1 MAQFSNLTMTTKGF
15 NLQSKVQTGIQ
26 LSFTKVQCGDGSLV
40 AGETIAS
47 LTALKS
53 AKLTCTI
60 ASNEVI
66 GDGTSRVRTVLSNTG
81 LATGFFFR
89 EVGLFA
95 QDPTEG
101 EILYAYANAGTYADY
116 IPAGT
121 ANTSLDDTYDLIT
134 VVGAASNVTASIP
147 SDGYVSHL
155 DADIQLGIVGAT
167 LAETVQKTGAIEKE
181 LDKWQN
187 QRLLQGTVT
196 LYNKSVLEGCVI
208 SAMPN
213 SRYLQFTRT
222 GTYVEGNISKAYVDG
237 KIIGIN
243 DTEMLAMVPQ
253 YILEGPNVYYVYIDY
268 DASSGKY
275 KPFLDSKVP
284 DGKLTL
290 YKITVPAGDNKMDL
304 SLVNIQDTR
313 RIENSNVFLNTKPF
327 ALVSLPGYPQLSTD
341 YAISLTVQSASDIGA
356 VGDLIAYGKQ
366 ANGFKIK
373 VTGSADNV
381 EIKWTLMNPGLK

>member
-1 MAQFSNLTMTTKGF
+1 MSYTRTNWLDEVHDQNGNEIQKGTPYSAHNMNNLE
-15 NLQSKVQTGIQ
+15 
-26 LSFTKVQCGDGSLV
+26 DGV
-40 AGETIAS
+40 
-47 LTALKS
+47 
-53 AKLTCTI
+53 
-60 ASNEVI
+60 
-66 GDGTSRVRTVLSNTG
+66 D
-81 LATGFFFR
+81 
-89 EVGLFA
+89 
-95 QDPTEG
+95 
-101 EILYAYANAGTYADY
+101 
-116 IPAGT
+116 T
-121 ANTSLDDTYDLIT
+121 AN
-134 VVGAASNVTASIP
+134 N
-147 SDGYVSHL
+147 
-155 DADIQLGIVGAT
+155 IVGAMT
-167 LAETVQKTGAIEKE
+167 AEAIQKIGAIEKE

-187 QRLLQGTVT
+187 QRLQQGTVI
-196 LYNKSVLEGCVI
+196 LYNKSVIEGCKI
-208 SAMPN
+208 NAMPS

-253 YILEGPNVYYVYIDY
+253 YILEGPNVYYVYVDY

-313 RIENSNVFLNTKPF
+313 RIENSNVFLNTESF

-356 VGDLIAYGKQ
+356 VGDLIAYDKQ